1 MIINILSLNQLGSQ
15 TSTVHCRL
23 DHTEKDRV
31 GIVQSV
37 FAAIE
42 AHPVVRS
49 LFDLLLLKLHGFE
62 ELFDG
67 FGVMALGWW
76 WGIIVEGGGGASFA
90 AGVVVGSHAGVW
102 IMLERLV
109 DAETIG

>member
-1 MIINILSLNQLGSQ
+1 
-15 TSTVHCRL
+15 
-23 DHTEKDRV
+23 
-31 GIVQSV
+31 
-37 FAAIE
+37 
-42 AHPVVRS
+42 
-49 LFDLLLLKLHGFE
+49 
-62 ELFDG
+62 
-67 FGVMALGWW
+67 MALGWW